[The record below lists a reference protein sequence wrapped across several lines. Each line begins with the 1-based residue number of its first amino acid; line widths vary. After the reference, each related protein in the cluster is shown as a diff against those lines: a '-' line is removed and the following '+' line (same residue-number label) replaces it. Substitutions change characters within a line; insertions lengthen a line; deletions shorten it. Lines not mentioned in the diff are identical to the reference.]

1 MLSQRVLDFIF
12 HFQPIKIARAR
23 ALVLGVVFSG
33 NSIGMAAMISA
44 GVFSYAFEPGC
55 RLQNVI
61 LSFMYQSATSYDILS
76 KSFAAGATFANIS
89 QDLFHGPDA
98 PNAGANMSQEIQS
111 YSPPEHQQLT
121 LTFAPNL
128 YTHTH
133 PCVILSFH
141 HLPASTHAHLLTTR
155 MHSRHVTLHS
165 SNFCQAPKLGTYHIT
180 RCKSRITQI
189 SLSYVE
195 VVVLLT
201 IVAAFIYVGCL
212 CNKHFDDI
220 LQNLESIQKVFHA
233 LDARVA
239 QVRSEVAAANS
250 RHLRRRYLMTVAAVF
265 VTFVLRSVFSLML
278 ATNATAGVLAWSSLD
293 DDDFNHVAF
302 EPPCSHCCRH
312 TSVWPLHGRLPLN
325 QPLHLHVVRAFRSR
339 VFDHVT

>member
-111 YSPPEHQQLT
+111 YSPPEHQQPT

-141 HLPASTHAHLLTTR
+141 HLPASTRSSPHYT
-155 MHSRHVTLHS
+155 HVTSHFTHQIFVKHLS
-165 SNFCQAPKLGTYHIT
+165 LVHIT
-180 RCKSRITQI
+180 SHVASHESLKFLSVTLK
-189 SLSYVE
+189 SLS
-195 VVVLLT
+195 
-201 IVAAFIYVGCL
+201 C
-212 CNKHFDDI
+212 
-220 LQNLESIQKVFHA
+220 
-233 LDARVA
+233 
-239 QVRSEVAAANS
+239 
-250 RHLRRRYLMTVAAVF
+250 
-265 VTFVLRSVFSLML
+265 
-278 ATNATAGVLAWSSLD
+278 
-293 DDDFNHVAF
+293 
-302 EPPCSHCCRH
+302 
-312 TSVWPLHGRLPLN
+312 
-325 QPLHLHVVRAFRSR
+325 
-339 VFDHVT
+339 

>member
-1 MLSQRVLDFIF
+1 MLPTPAPTCRKKYNRIALLSISNLRSLFSHPTSTRTHIRVSSYLSTTFPPA
-12 HFQPIKIARAR
+12 HT
-23 ALVLGVVFSG
+23 L
-33 NSIGMAAMISA
+33 IS
-44 GVFSYAFEPGC
+44 
-55 RLQNVI
+55 
-61 LSFMYQSATSYDILS
+61 
-76 KSFAAGATFANIS
+76 
-89 QDLFHGPDA
+89 
-98 PNAGANMSQEIQS
+98 
-111 YSPPEHQQLT
+111 SP
-121 LTFAPNL
+121 
-128 YTHTH
+128 
-133 PCVILSFH
+133 
-141 HLPASTHAHLLTTR
+141 HACI
-155 MHSRHVTLHS
+155 HVTLHS

-212 CNKHFDDI
+212 CNKHFVDI

-278 ATNATAGVLAWSSLD
+278 ATNATAGV
-293 DDDFNHVAF
+293 
-302 EPPCSHCCRH
+302 
-312 TSVWPLHGRLPLN
+312 
-325 QPLHLHVVRAFRSR
+325 
-339 VFDHVT
+339 

>member
-111 YSPPEHQQLT
+111 YSPPEHQQPT

-155 MHSRHVTLHS
+155 TS
-165 SNFCQAPKLGTYHIT
+165 
-180 RCKSRITQI
+180 
-189 SLSYVE
+189 
-195 VVVLLT
+195 
-201 IVAAFIYVGCL
+201 
-212 CNKHFDDI
+212 
-220 LQNLESIQKVFHA
+220 
-233 LDARVA
+233 
-239 QVRSEVAAANS
+239 
-250 RHLRRRYLMTVAAVF
+250 
-265 VTFVLRSVFSLML
+265 
-278 ATNATAGVLAWSSLD
+278 
-293 DDDFNHVAF
+293 
-302 EPPCSHCCRH
+302 RH
-312 TSVWPLHGRLPLN
+312 TSLIKFL
-325 QPLHLHVVRAFRSR
+325 SS
-339 VFDHVT
+339 T

>member
-61 LSFMYQSATSYDILS
+61 LSCMYQSATSYDILS

-111 YSPPEHQQLT
+111 YSPLEHQQLT
-121 LTFAPNL
+121 LTFFAPNL

-133 PCVILSFH
+133 PCVILSSTTFP
-141 HLPASTHAHLLTTR
+141 PAHTLISSPHACI
-155 MHSRHVTLHS
+155 HVTLHS

-212 CNKHFDDI
+212 CNKHFVDI

-278 ATNATAGVLAWSSLD
+278 ATNATAGV
-293 DDDFNHVAF
+293 
-302 EPPCSHCCRH
+302 
-312 TSVWPLHGRLPLN
+312 
-325 QPLHLHVVRAFRSR
+325 
-339 VFDHVT
+339 

>member
-12 HFQPIKIARAR
+12 HFQPLKIARAR

-61 LSFMYQSATSYDILS
+61 LSCMYQSATSYDILS

-133 PCVILSFH
+133 PCVILSSTTFP
-141 HLPASTHAHLLTTR
+141 PAHTLISSPHACI
-155 MHSRHVTLHS
+155 HVTLHS

-212 CNKHFDDI
+212 CNMHFDEI
-220 LQNLESIQKVFHA
+220 LKNLESIQKVFHA

-250 RHLRRRYLMTVAAVF
+250 RHLRRRYLTTVAAVF

-293 DDDFNHVAF
+293 DDDFNRVAF